1 MNMATAVYM
10 KSQTMLITAPKGE
23 ALKNA
28 LSSQETKISI
38 ITKNTLILIRNFSV
52 ELNIIVAL
60 CTG

>member
-1 MNMATAVYM
+1 MATAVYK
-10 KSQTMLITAPKGE
+10 KSQAMLITAPKGE